1 LFDGESCWGRRIEEV
16 KVTVEVT
23 MSGKNIEVTEGL
35 RVHAERKASRLG
47 RMLREKAELRVVASV
62 QKGTQVVEMALHLD
76 TFRFRAEGHA
86 NDMYQAMDAAFA
98 KLRRQIV
105 KLKDRWQSH
114 GREEVAA
121 KSARL
126 SAAALAE
133 LRERFEPSVSATGT
147 YTQKPMTIEEACL
160 QLEMCGRDFLPF
172 VDESTG
178 QVHVVYRVGEEHY
191 GLLKP
196 EGA

>member
-1 LFDGESCWGRRIEEV
+1 MN
-16 KVTVEVT
+16 VTVEVT
-23 MSGKNIEVTEGL
+23 VSAKNIEVTEGL
-35 RVHAERKASRLG
+35 RVHAAKKASRLA

-62 QKGTQVVEMALHLD
+62 QKGAQVAEMTLHLD
-76 TFRFRAEGHA
+76 TFTFRAEGHA
-86 NDMYQAMDAAFA
+86 NDMYRAMDAAFA

-114 GREEVAA
+114 GREEVRA

-126 SAAALAE
+126 SVAALAE
-133 LRERFEPSVSATGT
+133 LRERFEPSVSVRGA

-160 QLEMCGRDFLPF
+160 QLEMSGREFLPF
-172 VDESTG
+172 VDVVSG
-178 QVHVVYRVGEEHY
+178 QVHVVYRASEEHY
-191 GLLKP
+191 GLLRP